1 MFSDYKPPFL
11 HKNAHLAAILPN
23 QLRKTTL
30 PPSQRVSINT
40 VDDDFLDLDI
50 YRQNHNRAAILV
62 HGLEGSSQ
70 STYIKGM
77 ARQMLHS
84 NFDAIC
90 LNMRGCSGRP
100 NKQFCAYHS
109 GKTEDLE
116 TVVQHFSSQYDHLVV
131 IGFSLGGNVVLKYAG
146 EHGNNISKKV
156 VAAIGI
162 SVPLDLAGSC
172 DTLSLSH
179 NKLYLTRF
187 LRQLSRKAKQKAIDF
202 PNSVISP
209 EQFENLKDFRAFD
222 DLYTAPAHGFRDA
235 NEYYTKCSAKQ
246 FLKFIGI
253 PTLIINA
260 KNDTFLSESCYPQPE
275 ELSEKI
281 TYLAPNYGGHVG
293 FASNHLMNQPFWSE
307 QCTTQFLAEALGS

>member
-1 MFSDYKPPFL
+1 MLSDYKPPL
-11 HKNAHLAAILPN
+11 LYKNAHLAAILPN
-23 QLRKTTL
+23 QLRKTSL
-30 PPSQRVSINT
+30 PKSNRISIT
-40 VDDDFLDLDI
+40 TADDDFLDLDI
-50 YRQNHNRAAILV
+50 YSQNHKRAVILV

-77 ARQMLHS
+77 AQQMLES
-84 NFDAIC
+84 NLDAIC

-116 TVVQHFSSQYDHLVV
+116 TVVQHFSSRYAQLVL
-131 IGFSLGGNVVLKYAG
+131 IGFSLGGNLVLKYTG
-146 EHGNNISKKV
+146 ERGSSISKKV
-156 VAAIGI
+156 SATIGI

-187 LRQLSRKAKQKAIDF
+187 LHQLSKKAKQKAIDF
-202 PNSVISP
+202 PDSGLQP
-209 EQFENLKDFRAFD
+209 EQFEHLKDFRAFD
-222 DLYTAPAHGFRDA
+222 NLYTAPAHGFADA
-235 NEYYTKCSAKQ
+235 NEYYAKCSAKQ
-246 FLKFIGI
+246 FLKNIHI

-260 KNDTFLSESCYPQPE
+260 KNDTFLSESCYPKPA
-275 ELSEKI
+275 ELSESI

-293 FASNHLMNQPFWSE
+293 FASNIWMNRPFWSE
-307 QCTTQFLAEALGS
+307 QCSAKFLTKTLGS